1 MKILLLII
9 VVAMYI
15 IGNAVCFPL
24 MNYSPMKSSK
34 QSLSS
39 LKMKANKEIE
49 LENIREL
56 LKINDSKEIE
66 MEKIH
71 AMMEIEAMKIA
82 DSEKER
88 RLKSVLALVYVI
100 VIVTLGA
107 QLRDGLLG
115 RVTTFNSIV
124 NELKDG
130 IIKLTKAVQVLV
142 GGVILEF
149 VLKNLIRARSFLCKL
164 FLR

>member
-15 IGNAVCFPL
+15 IGNAVCFQL

-39 LKMKANKEIE
+39 LKMKSSKEIE

-56 LKINDSKEIE
+56 LKINVSKEIE

-100 VIVTLGA
+100 AIVTLGA

-130 IIKLTKAVQVLV
+130 ILKLTKAVQVLV

-149 VLKNLIRARSFLCKL
+149 FLKNLTGARSFLCKL

>member
-15 IGNAVCFPL
+15 IGNAVCFQL

-39 LKMKANKEIE
+39 LKMKSSKEIE

-71 AMMEIEAMKIA
+71 AMMEIEVMKIA

-88 RLKSVLALVYVI
+88 RLKSVLAEKK
-100 VIVTLGA
+100 GA
-107 QLRDGLLG
+107 
-115 RVTTFNSIV
+115 
-124 NELKDG
+124 
-130 IIKLTKAVQVLV
+130 
-142 GGVILEF
+142 
-149 VLKNLIRARSFLCKL
+149 
-164 FLR
+164 

>member
-1 MKILLLII
+1 
-9 VVAMYI
+9 
-15 IGNAVCFPL
+15 

-39 LKMKANKEIE
+39 LKMKSNKEIE

-88 RLKSVLALVYVI
+88 RLKS
-100 VIVTLGA
+100 
-107 QLRDGLLG
+107 
-115 RVTTFNSIV
+115 
-124 NELKDG
+124 
-130 IIKLTKAVQVLV
+130 
-142 GGVILEF
+142 
-149 VLKNLIRARSFLCKL
+149 
-164 FLR
+164 

>member
-9 VVAMYI
+9 VLATYI

-24 MNYSPMKSSK
+24 MNYLPMKSSK

-39 LKMKANKEIE
+39 LKMKSNKEIE

-66 MEKIH
+66 KEKIH

-88 RLKSVLALVYVI
+88 RLKSVLSLVYVTCCI
-100 VIVTLGA
+100 TLGA

-115 RVTTFNSIV
+115 RVTTFNSIIWLDFV
-124 NELKDG
+124 
-130 IIKLTKAVQVLV
+130 VQVLV
-142 GGVILEF
+142 GGVILKF
-149 VLKNLIRARSFLCKL
+149 VLKNLTRARSFLRKL

>member
-15 IGNAVCFPL
+15 IGNAVCFQL

-39 LKMKANKEIE
+39 LKKTNKELE

-71 AMMEIEAMKIA
+71 AMMEIEVMKIA

-100 VIVTLGA
+100 AIVTLGA

-130 IIKLTKAVQVLV
+130 ILKLTKAVQVLV
-142 GGVILEF
+142 GGMILEF
-149 VLKNLIRARSFLCKL
+149 FLKNLTRARSFLYKL